1 MEKVILHKD
10 IANEFLPDLYDAL
23 RANNVEVR
31 GDVLAKAIE
40 PDIIPATEEDWGTE
54 YDDYIIAIKVVD
66 SIDDAIKHINKYNTK
81 HSESI
86 ITENYTA
93 SRKFMKQIDAAV
105 VYTNASTRFTDGQ
118 QFGFGAEI
126 GISTQ
131 KLHARGPMGANE
143 LTTTKYL
150 VQGDG
155 QIRH

>member
-1 MEKVILHKD
+1 INAKVQRPSVCNAAEKVILHKD

-40 PDIIPATEEDWGTE
+40 PDIIPATEEDWCTE

-66 SIDDAIKHINKYNTK
+66 SIDDAIKHINKYYTK

-86 ITENYTA
+86 ITENFTA

-105 VYTNASTRFTDGQ
+105 VYTNVSTRFTDGQ
-118 QFGFGAEI
+118 QIGFGAEI
-126 GISTQ
+126 
-131 KLHARGPMGANE
+131 
-143 LTTTKYL
+143 
-150 VQGDG
+150 
-155 QIRH
+155 